1 MGENVIRLY
10 LNGKLTDAG
19 LQRAVTFGWI
29 TAEQY
34 TELIAGHFERNEE

>member
-10 LNGKLTDAG
+10 LSGKLTDGG
-19 LQRAVTFGWI
+19 LMRAVTFGWI

-34 TELIAGHFERNEE
+34 TELVAAHSGRNEE

>member
-10 LNGKLTDAG
+10 IAGKLSEAG
-19 LQRAVTFGWI
+19 LKRAVAFGWI

-34 TELIAGHFERNEE
+34 VELTETEG